1 MDRYEKKKKTPNPVL
16 HRLAK
21 NCKMLELEEPLE
33 TIRCR
38 AFILQGM
45 KLKYKLSDLP
55 SVT

>member
-1 MDRYEKKKKTPNPVL
+1 MDRYEKKKNPNPVL